1 MKEIGIRK
9 VLGAS
14 ISSIVVL
21 LSKELGKL
29 VMIAFV
35 LAAPLA
41 WYGIDWWLK
50 DYTYKTDIGVG
61 LYLMAGL
68 VAFLIALATMSFQS
82 FKAAASDPVKSLR
95 SE

>member
-1 MKEIGIRK
+1 M
-9 VLGAS
+9 
-14 ISSIVVL
+14 L

-29 VMIAFV
+29 VLIAFV

-50 DYTYKTDIGVG
+50 DYNYKTEIGVG

-82 FKAAASDPVKSLR
+82 FKAASSDPVKSLR